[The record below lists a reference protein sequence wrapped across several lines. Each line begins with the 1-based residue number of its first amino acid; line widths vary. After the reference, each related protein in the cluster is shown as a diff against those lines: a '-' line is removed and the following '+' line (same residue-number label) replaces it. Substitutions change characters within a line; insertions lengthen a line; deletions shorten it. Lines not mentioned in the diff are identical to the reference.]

1 MNIRKLFLD
10 ENGSP
15 RNPFDKKKSVG
26 RKIFDGY
33 FLCVVSMGL
42 VVFVINNI
50 LSKEALFLGLL
61 GAILGI
67 TEIVINTIN
76 LKKKKETITYV
87 KEEPMDYDTEVDSFD
102 DDFDDDFDDEGD
114 L

>member
-1 MNIRKLFLD
+1 MDIRKLFLD

-15 RNPFDKKKSVG
+15 RNPLDKKKSVG

-42 VVFVINNI
+42 VVFVMNNI

-67 TEIVINTIN
+67 TEIVINTIS

-87 KEEPMDYDTEVDSFD
+87 KEEPMDYDTEVDSFE
-102 DDFDDDFDDEGD
+102 DDFDDEGD